1 MTSLVAICATAA
13 LPKLQVRTRE
23 PRSRRDRAEI
33 NVEIHAE
40 IHAAPQAYLGESR
53 SIFTLGVVMAA
64 GPALGFTLRG
74 PSMLPQILNVVL
86 VLSGYAALNALRP
99 ALAAFASTIVPTSA
113 SARLFSA
120 INVAE

>member
-1 MTSLVAICATAA
+1 
-13 LPKLQVRTRE
+13 
-23 PRSRRDRAEI
+23 
-33 NVEIHAE
+33 
-40 IHAAPQAYLGESR
+40 
-53 SIFTLGVVMAA
+53 MAA
-64 GPALGFTLRG
+64 GPAIGFTLRA
-74 PSMLPQILNVVL
+74 PSLLTELANVVL